1 MPSDVLCLLLL
12 WEVSQL
18 TGEANVLQSHG
29 VFLGAEWFIAGEN
42 PQLVSVAICYQLKDQ
57 VLQGKLKMT
66 IGK

>member
-1 MPSDVLCLLLL
+1 MFI
-12 WEVSQL
+12 
-18 TGEANVLQSHG
+18 LQSHG
-29 VFLGAEWFIAGEN
+29 VFLAGDWFIAGKKH